1 MIRGCGM
8 LPPLPVRPGNHRAR
22 PLQRTLP
29 GITGVTT
36 ASITRAVQKTDS
48 LVRWMTMHRMKRCPP
63 SNNGTNGT
71 MSPSS
76 APLLRSAARP
86 SKAIMSWVPRQ
97 WPMSLRS
104 RAILNVAR
112 YASGRRLLDHGAYHR
127 NFLQPENKSPLKH
140 VSGIPC
146 HCMLRPKT
154 SVRWRDAR
162 APSPLRGISANLG
175 RHPGENRGPESLN
188 SPGYRLPPV

>member
-1 MIRGCGM
+1 VIRGCGM

-112 YASGRRLLDHGAYHR
+112 YASGRRLL
-127 NFLQPENKSPLKH
+127 H
-140 VSGIPC
+140 VTRSRLAC
-146 HCMLRPKT
+146 
-154 SVRWRDAR
+154 
-162 APSPLRGISANLG
+162 
-175 RHPGENRGPESLN
+175 RHPRATTLRKWSHLSGGGTIIEISSGRKTNHP
-188 SPGYRLPPV
+188 